1 MSRPDTRERTRRA
14 ARDRQNLYTLVI
26 IGVFFLFIIA
36 MFMKFHH
43 HGRLS
48 TREEHT
54 AITPPGMPAPIPSR
68 VSRGEPPRQPPRDG
82 AIPVGLVADPDDVQA
97 PPAGIGDL
105 VPDEEE
111 GDDMPLKGG
120 VGIGGVAD
128 LLPLPD
134 PPQPYQWDVEEVLG
148 RIQDKTIEVEDDAI
162 AYLLHKLRTTPHDA
176 PERLN
181 APWVTQTDLVAR
193 SEELRGAWVHI
204 IGDMYR
210 LYEPREVR
218 WPGPSGVYVLYES
231 VVFCND
237 IKAVRIF
244 TVDREPL
251 FEKRQ
256 AVQTRGLFYKFLAY
270 QIEDGSLV
278 AAPVVI
284 AERLEAYEAPPR
296 EPSFLWGTLV
306 PLLLMLVGLALVFVM
321 IVGGM
326 RGFGRRRQPLKIRRG
341 GAAAPRDG
349 CAKDESAADA
359 PPDGDTPG

>member
-1 MSRPDTRERTRRA
+1 MELMSTPEPRDRTRRA
-14 ARDRQNLYTLVI
+14 ARDRQSLYTL
-26 IGVFFLFIIA
+26 IGAFFIVVIA
-36 MFMKFHH
+36 MWYYHNQH
-43 HGRLS
+43 LI
-48 TREEHT
+48 TRDEPT
-54 AITPPGMPAPIPSR
+54 AITLPRAPAPFQPGI
-68 VSRGEPPRQPPRDG
+68 SRGEPPRQPPRDG
-82 AIPVGLVADPDDVQA
+82 AMPVGLVPDAGDVQA
-97 PPAGIGDL
+97 PSVDAGGPALDGEG
-105 VPDEEE
+105 

-134 PPQPYQWDVEEVLG
+134 PPVPYQWAVEEVLG

-231 VVFCND
+231 FVFCND

-359 PPDGDTPG
+359 PPDGDTRG